1 MDPYTIN
8 PGEFNRKISI
18 DRKAVV
24 VDPNYGTESIT
35 WTPFARVFASVMDVL
50 PSKGERNGERNG
62 ERERNGEHIT
72 IANRPTRIRIRYLDG
87 LTSDMRIILTDRDNR
102 ELKIVAG
109 PAEIG
114 RRRYMEL
121 MAENYSTSGSAT

>member
-1 MDPYTIN
+1 MDAYTID
-8 PGEFNRKISI
+8 PGQFNRKISI
-18 DRKAVV
+18 ERKSVA

-50 PSKGERNGERNG
+50 PSKS
-62 ERERNGEHIT
+62 ERNGEHIT

>member
-1 MDPYTIN
+1 MDQYTIN

-50 PSKGERNGERNG
+50 PSRG
-62 ERERNGEHIT
+62 ERNGEHIT

-109 PAEIG
+109 PVEIG